1 MAMPSGKYIQ
11 LTLGSTGTRY
21 IAPANG
27 WFQFNG
33 YATLPGGVVSLIHH
47 NKKLKIQSTIG
58 QGGNPYLRTC
68 LPCNVGDVV
77 RAEYYD
83 LDTTKDADITGLFFV
98 YANGED

>member
-58 QGGNPYLRTC
+58 QGGNTYLRTC
-68 LPCNVGDVV
+68 LPCNAGDVV